1 MPNITL
7 AIPKEL
13 KEKIDRNKMIN
24 WSEVARRVLEK
35 KVNETISEE
44 ERETINWSVKL
55 QRAGRNGR
63 LEELKKRGLI

>member
-24 WSEVARRVLEK
+24 WSEVARRALEK